1 MLLKRFFLMTS
12 KILLLLTRSPLPASG
27 GREMML
33 MQAIQMISEMGVI
46 IDIAFFT
53 KGGSVAAQKLKLEL
67 EEGGI
72 FVDKI
77 VPLSYAGM
85 FTAALRGVVSRQPM
99 QNALF
104 YTESNI
110 NMLTQ
115 LELENNYDVVYFD
128 MLRTAQYASLFP
140 HSRTALDLDDLL
152 SVRYR
157 RVLSQGIKEFN
168 ALGTFSRFFE
178 STFTNKLLNFTINI
192 ALSIEA
198 KRLHKAERLALEKFD
213 AVGLVSPLEAKTLS
227 KDTNKEVIS
236 LPPILEIK
244 NVISNSVKNDIV
256 FAFIGNLGTNQNYQS
271 LTVIINNYLPVLFSE
286 YPTST
291 FVVIGNKQGV
301 DLDIVPNEYCDRVS
315 FKGFVDNLQSEYE
328 TIDFAL
334 CPIKFGTGIKLKIIE
349 AIANNTPVLTN
360 DIGAEGIGI
369 ENFTMGSISD
379 SVSGHLSF
387 INKCIEDDNF
397 YNEVKV
403 TSKNYLKSSF
413 SSEVVR
419 YNFRKFIFG

>member
-1 MLLKRFFLMTS
+1 MGS

-33 MQAIQMISEMGVI
+33 MQAIHMISDMGAK

-53 KGGSVAAQKLKLEL
+53 KDGSVSSQKLKLEL

-72 FVDKI
+72 FADKI

-85 FTAALRGVVSRQPM
+85 FTAALRGVVSNKPM

-104 YTESNI
+104 YTKSNVNI
-110 NMLTQ
+110 LTQ
-115 LELENNYDVVYFD
+115 LELENNYDIVYFD

-140 HSRTALDLDDLL
+140 HSRTVLDLDDLL

-178 STFTNKLLNFTINI
+178 STFTKKLLNFTINI

-198 KRLHKAERLALEKFD
+198 KRLHKAERLALEKFN
-213 AVGLVSPLEAKTLS
+213 AVGLVSPLEAKELS
-227 KDTNKEVIS
+227 YDTKKEVIP

-244 NVISNSVKNDIV
+244 NVTSSSVKNDIV
-256 FAFIGNLGTNQNYQS
+256 FAFVGNLATNQNYQS
-271 LTVIINNYLPVLFSE
+271 LMVIINDYLPVLFSE

-291 FVVIGNKQGV
+291 FIVIGNTRGV
-301 DLDIVPNEYCDRVS
+301 DLNIVPKEYCERVT

-369 ENFTMGSISD
+369 ENFTMGSISNL
-379 SVSGHLSF
+379 VSGHFSF
-387 INKCIEDDNF
+387 IDKCIEDDNF
-397 YNEVKV
+397 YDEVKV

-413 SSEVVR
+413 SSEVVK
-419 YNFRKFIFG
+419 YNFRKFLLG